1 MLESRSDHLPLYTQV
16 YFHIGIIDYLSTWTT
31 IKKLERDF
39 KLMKNAGDP
48 SSADPELYANRFAKF
63 MKNNFHFEKS
73 IYNVGNCQNF
83 QKQI

>member
-1 MLESRSDHLPLYTQV
+1 
-16 YFHIGIIDYLSTWTT
+16 
-31 IKKLERDF
+31 
-39 KLMKNAGDP
+39 MKNAGDP